1 MISRVRVTAEPS
13 SRLNPCSDEDVCRRL
28 LRAFEAA
35 VGDPSENTMSALHAS
50 VREFTA
56 TTRNRALQP
65 ERALVTLKTL
75 LTGHG
80 QLAWAPSL
88 DAACDMAT
96 TDTLVYA
103 QLFHW
108 FVVAYYGDEYDD

>member
-1 MISRVRVTAEPS
+1 MVAAQPR

-28 LRAFEAA
+28 LRAFESA
-35 VGDPSENTMSALHAS
+35 VDNPSKDSMSALHAS
-50 VREFTA
+50 VRDFAA
-56 TTRNRALQP
+56 TTLSRAIPP

-80 QLAWAPSL
+80 QRVWVPSL
-88 DAACDMAT
+88 DTACDMAPK
-96 TDTLVYA
+96 DTVVYA

-108 FVVAYYGDEYDD
+108 FLTAYYGDEYDD